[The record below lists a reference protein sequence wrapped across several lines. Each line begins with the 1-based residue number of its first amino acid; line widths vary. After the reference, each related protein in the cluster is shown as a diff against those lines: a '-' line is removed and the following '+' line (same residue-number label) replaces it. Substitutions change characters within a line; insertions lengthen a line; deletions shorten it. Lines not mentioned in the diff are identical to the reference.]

1 VVQAARPPTLSA
13 RTTRVGAL
21 DGAYTPR
28 RARITSPAC
37 TEAAMERGD
46 TPRASSSARVRQ
58 RVERTE
64 NAVRASMP
72 ERWRKAAVGRPPLS
86 RTEDN
91 DVSENPVTECC
102 SQLML
107 NRLR

>member
-1 VVQAARPPTLSA
+1 
-13 RTTRVGAL
+13 
-21 DGAYTPR
+21 
-28 RARITSPAC
+28 
-37 TEAAMERGD
+37 
-46 TPRASSSARVRQ
+46 
-58 RVERTE
+58 
-64 NAVRASMP
+64 MP

-91 DVSENPVTECC
+91 DVGENPVTECC